1 MTRWLIYIL
10 LSISLTAFD
19 PFNSIARDPYNPTG
33 FPACAGGETGFW
45 QFIVRDNPTK
55 GEKPIVSLVLTTVD
69 IPDPAFVICW
79 VDGRQRVQ
87 AIGPEQQL

>member
-1 MTRWLIYIL
+1 MTRWLIGFATFTVI
-10 LSISLTAFD
+10 ICNTVE
-19 PFNSIARDPYNPTG
+19 ARDPYNPTG

-55 GEKPIVSLVLTTVD
+55 GEKPIVSLVLTSVD